1 MGGGEVTT
9 EEPDEPT
16 GEVTPPVSDEPTGEA
31 PGETSGVTSGEA
43 TTEGASTT
51 EAGGETTTDPNAP
64 KKPKIAVL
72 SGAGASTKIYSKMVE
87 MTGKQNPKCLI
98 ITAAGKDGVDT
109 IESYGSTMR
118 KYTSNVEFLT
128 LCTRYYSEAEL
139 RELILGADMIL
150 EVGGQSEFMAEAWEM
165 FGLPALLTEA
175 YNNGVVIC
183 GGSAGGMCWTYAA
196 WNDFYELP
204 ESVYKWFYGID
215 VLHFYYG
222 SHHHDNPQWTLF
234 HDALLG
240 IKDPK
245 YPIGYAMDS
254 GTGIVV
260 VDGEVVEYLRENNKP
275 NAFIWKYTFENGNWT
290 CVKQEEYK

>member
-1 MGGGEVTT
+1 MLLLCLTLLFSSLLTSCDTGGGEVTT

-16 GEVTPPVSDEPTGEA
+16 GEVPPPVSGELTGEA
-31 PGETSGVTSGEA
+31 SGDVSGETSSEVTTGDSSA
-43 TTEGASTT
+43 T

-109 IESYGSTMR
+109 LDSYGSTMR

-128 LCTRYYSEAEL
+128 LCTRYYTEAEL

-175 YNNGVVIC
+175 YNNGVVI
-183 GGSAGGMCWTYAA
+183 
-196 WNDFYELP
+196 
-204 ESVYKWFYGID
+204 
-215 VLHFYYG
+215 
-222 SHHHDNPQWTLF
+222 
-234 HDALLG
+234 
-240 IKDPK
+240 
-245 YPIGYAMDS
+245 
-254 GTGIVV
+254 
-260 VDGEVVEYLRENNKP
+260 
-275 NAFIWKYTFENGNWT
+275 
-290 CVKQEEYK
+290 